1 MLKKIYRKDFKK
13 NYWSPINLRELNTYP
28 AKFYNQKKRA
38 KIERLKKLKE
48 LAQKKEEADEKLNQN
63 CEVLESSDEN
73 EENQPGEII
82 YTGVVDPEY
91 NSNEEEDEIGPT
103 NTVN

>member
-1 MLKKIYRKDFKK
+1 M
-13 NYWSPINLRELNTYP
+13 
-28 AKFYNQKKRA
+28 
-38 KIERLKKLKE
+38 
-48 LAQKKEEADEKLNQN
+48 AQKKEEADEKLNQN

-103 NTVN
+103 NTVNWAE